1 MAEISLL
8 TLIGWVIFGCVSLFV
23 SWIIINKITTIV
35 KRSQLPKNMLKKVT
49 SGILLIWAALIIIW
63 LLEVLGLTSV
73 LSSLTLSGIVGLGIT
88 LGLQSTLS
96 NIISGIFLLQENVL
110 RLGDIIKFGSIEG
123 EVVKLGFRTTWLRTS
138 EGEIAI
144 VSNSSLSS
152 GPFINYTAKERLSKN
167 ITQRVEEKLKKEAIT
182 KK

>member
-1 MAEISLL
+1 
-8 TLIGWVIFGCVSLFV
+8 
-23 SWIIINKITTIV
+23 V

-63 LLEVLGLTSV
+63 FLEAVGLTSV

-96 NIISGIFLLQENVL
+96 NIIGGIFLLQENVL
-110 RLGDIIKFGSIEG
+110 RLGDMIKFSGIEG
-123 EVVKLGFRTTWLRTS
+123 EVVKLGFRTTWLKTN

-167 ITQRVEEKLKKEAIT
+167 ITQRLEEKLKKEATT

>member
-1 MAEISLL
+1 MVEVSFLTLLGLVVFGCISL
-8 TLIGWVIFGCVSLFV
+8 VAA
-23 SWIIINKITTIV
+23 WITINKITAIV

-49 SGILLIWAALIIIW
+49 SGILLIWGALIVIW

-73 LSSLTLSGIVGLGIT
+73 LTSLTLSSIVGLGIT

-110 RLGDIIKFGSIEG
+110 RLGDNIKFSSIEG
-123 EVVKLGFRTTWLRTS
+123 EVVKLGFRTTWLRTK
-138 EGEIAI
+138 EGEIAV

-152 GPFINYTAKERLSKN
+152 GPFINYTATERLSKN
-167 ITQRVEEKLKKEAIT
+167 LTQRIEQKLIKDATAKK
-182 KK
+182 